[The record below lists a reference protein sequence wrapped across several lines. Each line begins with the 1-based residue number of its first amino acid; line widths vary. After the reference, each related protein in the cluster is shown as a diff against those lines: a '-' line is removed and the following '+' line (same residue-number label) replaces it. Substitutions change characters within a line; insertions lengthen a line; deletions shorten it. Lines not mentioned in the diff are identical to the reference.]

1 MHIHIVGIVGVMTAP
16 LAKELIKQGN
26 KVTGSDQEKIYP
38 PFSTLL
44 KKEKIVINKTSITK
58 NIDLAIIGSSF
69 KSFANTQKE
78 FEEIKKLNIPYISAT
93 EYISKFLDSKNPIL
107 VAGSFG
113 KTTISSLLS
122 WIFFNAK
129 LKTNY
134 MFGGESLNKIDSL
147 LKNNQAD
154 YSILEAD
161 ESING
166 LDTQAKFLYYPVKYL
181 ILTSSQWEHKDS
193 YKTEEKNFNAFK
205 KLVSKLP
212 KDGILVINKLD
223 FNAKKLANFT
233 KAKVVFYNASD
244 KNNFQFETKLIGQHN
259 YENILAATTLSLE
272 LGIDPKIIKKAIS
285 TYKGIKRR
293 LQLIAHKNNIYFYD
307 DFAQSADR
315 IKSAIESVKNHYP
328 NYKIKVFFEPHASF
342 LQNKDSLKNFG
353 SAFAKANKV
362 VFSKINFNKKIDKQN
377 RVTIQ
382 DFKNQIGDKLI
393 YIPIYNDLL
402 NYYLKN
408 LKPHDILIHMSS
420 GGLAGLKTFKTIIKN
435 FELKI

>member
-1 MHIHIVGIVGVMTAP
+1 MNIHIVGIAGVMTAP

-44 KKEKIVINKTSITK
+44 KKEKIIINKTPINK
-58 NIDLAIIGSSF
+58 DINLAIIGSSF
-69 KSFANTQKE
+69 KSFANTQRE
-78 FEEIKKLNIPYISAT
+78 FEEIKKIKIPYISAT

-122 WIFFNAK
+122 WIFINAR

-147 LKNNQAD
+147 SKNKQAN

-166 LDTQAKFLYYPVKYL
+166 LDIQAKFLYYPVKHL

-193 YKTEEKNFNAFK
+193 YKTEEENFNAFK

-223 FNAKKLANFT
+223 PNAEKLAKFT
-233 KAKVVFYNASD
+233 KAKVVFYNASN

-259 YENILAATTLSLE
+259 YENILAAATLSLE

-293 LQLIAHKNNIYFYD
+293 LQLIAHKNELYFYD

-342 LQNKDSLKNFG
+342 LQNKSSLKNFG
-353 SAFAKANKV
+353 SAFAKADEV
-362 VFSKINFNKKIDKQN
+362 VFSKINFNKKIDKEN

-382 DFKNQIGDKLI
+382 DFKRQIGDKLV

-408 LKPHDILIHMSS
+408 LKPKDILIHMSS
-420 GGLAGLKTFKTIIKN
+420 GGLAGLKTLKAIIKS
-435 FELKI
+435 IT